1 MGKKAYLVMA
11 LLMVGILLVPLLG
24 SACPQPAEAKPIVIG
39 MIFDLTGPFAPAGIS
54 GSRGAE
60 VAKEVLGAEVAG
72 KSIKFITEDGA
83 TDPTTALDKAKKLIE
98 TDGAS
103 MLLLPL
109 PGASVRAIAPYLEQ
123 KKIPGLKLEMT
134 DESVVLDHHWVWLP
148 AATQDQEMYPVGLFA
163 VNNLGYKRMALLA
176 WEIGDGPY
184 FMAGF
189 KAGFTEA
196 GGEIVD
202 ETYYPADTA
211 DFGPYVL
218 ALQNLDVD
226 AVMGYFAGSNA
237 FGFYSAKHEFGLDV
251 PVLEAAGEMP
261 NPPVQEQLGMASVGT
276 VFPATY
282 LASLDI
288 PGNQE
293 FVDAY
298 QAKYQETPSHL
309 SAGAYVIIQIMYQAL
324 NATGGDTSGEA
335 LAEALDTTSM
345 DTIVGKMSFTPEHVG
360 IITQW
365 FYQKVS
371 ATGDVAV
378 DYELLATAYTSSE
391 KVGDDLKPV
400 VLEWK

>member
-1 MGKKAYLVMA
+1 MKKRAYLVTA

-24 SACPQPAEAKPIVIG
+24 SACPQPAEEKPIVIG

-60 VAKEVLGAEVAG
+60 IAKEVLGTEVAG
-72 KSIKFITEDGA
+72 KSVKFISEDGA

-98 TDGAS
+98 TDGAC

-123 KKIPGLKLEMT
+123 KKIPGIKLEMT
-134 DESVVLDHHWVWLP
+134 DESVVLGDHWVWLP
-148 AATQDQEMYPVGLFA
+148 AGIQEEETYPVGLFA
-163 VNNLGYKRMALLA
+163 ANNLGYKKVAILA

-189 KAGFTEA
+189 KDGFTES
-196 GGEIVD
+196 GGTIVN

-218 ALQNLDVD
+218 ALQNLDID
-226 AVMGYFAGSNA
+226 AVMGYFPGSNA
-237 FGFYSAKHEFGLDV
+237 FGFYDAKANFGLDL

-261 NPPVQEQLGMASVGT
+261 NPPVQAQLGMASVGT

-282 LASLDI
+282 LASLDT

-293 FVDAY
+293 FVAAY
-298 QAKYQETPSHL
+298 QDKYQETPSHL
-309 SAGAYVIIQIMYQAL
+309 SAGAYVIIDIMYQAL
-324 NATGGDTSGEA
+324 KATGGDTSSTALSEA
-335 LAEALDTTSM
+335 LNATSV
-345 DTIVGKMSFTPEHVG
+345 DTIIGTLSFTPEHVG
-360 IITQW
+360 IINQY
-365 FYQKVS
+365 FYQKVG
-371 ATGDVAV
+371 ATGDVAA
-378 DYELLATAYTSSE
+378 DNKLLATAYTSSE